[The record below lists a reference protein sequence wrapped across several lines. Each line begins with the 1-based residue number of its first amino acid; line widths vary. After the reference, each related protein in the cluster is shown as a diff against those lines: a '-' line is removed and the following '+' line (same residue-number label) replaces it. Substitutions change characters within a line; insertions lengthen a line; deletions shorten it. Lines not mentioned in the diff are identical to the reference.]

1 LIGFLFKSG
10 RRARLESGE
19 AIPSEFFYGFVELA
33 RGAAPVALV
42 EESELGLDQRHSRA
56 LAAISHVTA
65 RLTGLHLGVLL
76 RLLGAAPRAIL
87 ARHQVLV
94 ATTTSLG
101 VALMLMRRLG
111 LCPARLVVLAMGL
124 IDPTRFSFRLIFLRR
139 IVGDSVLATL
149 SRSEA
154 VELRGVI
161 PQATIRDFV
170 FGVDDGYWRPPQET
184 SSAGVLSIGN
194 DPFRDYDTLIASW
207 TQALPHLTIVTSRQL
222 GRLPANVTHRVG
234 DWRSQILSDSEIR
247 LLFQRAAFVVIPL
260 HNTLQPSGQSACL
273 QAMACGKTVI
283 LSAIDG
289 LWDRDL
295 MRDGVTCIL
304 VPPGDV
310 RALREAVAALA
321 DDPQRAARIG
331 AAARRVVETR
341 LNTRAMAE
349 SMRNILDQAC
359 EAIP

>member
-1 LIGFLFKSG
+1 
-10 RRARLESGE
+10 
-19 AIPSEFFYGFVELA
+19 
-33 RGAAPVALV
+33 
-42 EESELGLDQRHSRA
+42 
-56 LAAISHVTA
+56 
-65 RLTGLHLGVLL
+65 
-76 RLLGAAPRAIL
+76 
-87 ARHQVLV
+87 
-94 ATTTSLG
+94 
-101 VALMLMRRLG
+101 
-111 LCPARLVVLAMGL
+111 
-124 IDPTRFSFRLIFLRR
+124 
-139 IVGDSVLATL
+139 
-149 SRSEA
+149 
-154 VELRGVI
+154 
-161 PQATIRDFV
+161 
-170 FGVDDGYWRPPQET
+170 
-184 SSAGVLSIGN
+184 
-194 DPFRDYDTLIASW
+194 
-207 TQALPHLTIVTSRQL
+207 
-222 GRLPANVTHRVG
+222 
-234 DWRSQILSDSEIR
+234 